1 MHPEIS
7 TFPSKLF
14 YQSRLQDGPGM
25 DKISSAIWHA
35 LPEFP
40 PYCFYDVRDGQ
51 EKMGRGK
58 SIFNVAE
65 ADAAV
70 CLVDLLLTKLP
81 TIKVF
86 RKISCLD
93 VLEAKSCNY

>member
-1 MHPEIS
+1 
-7 TFPSKLF
+7 
-14 YQSRLQDGPGM
+14 M

-86 RKISCLD
+86 RISSRLD
-93 VLEAKSCNY
+93 VLEAKSYNY